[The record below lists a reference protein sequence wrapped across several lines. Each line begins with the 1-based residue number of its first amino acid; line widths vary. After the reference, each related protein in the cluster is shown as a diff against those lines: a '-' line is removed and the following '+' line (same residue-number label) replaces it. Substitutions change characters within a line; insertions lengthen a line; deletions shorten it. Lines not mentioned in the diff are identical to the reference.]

1 MSLMEK
7 LLIHWVRDN
16 NIYDNTMNIQLI
28 EGEFSSEDALEL
40 ITQLIYVKIKF
51 HESKIGKSE
60 TEEDIKSREAKI
72 KRLQK
77 NLYELRNSMGSTVNI
92 NTVIHIGQ

>member
-51 HESKIGKSE
+51 HESKIGESE